1 MPAVV
6 DSVRHWISS
15 IEEGVKRGLRRGRA
29 RWRTVDH
36 LGRAYIRYRDQRGD
50 RWAAALSFYGFLSF
64 FPLVA
69 LAYAVTGYAV
79 AISPHVREAVSKA
92 IDQILPELSR
102 QLPVDQ
108 IAQAKAGASVFALLG
123 LAWSG
128 LGWIGVWREA
138 LRTIWQGADGEG
150 NPVVNRL
157 RDLGV
162 LWLLGLALLSSVIL
176 SSAASSATHAVL
188 DWMGL
193 DDVTGAGSLL
203 RLIALSIAIVADGL
217 IFFILFTT
225 LAGTKASWRQLLR
238 GCLFGAVGFEVLKL
252 VGALLVAHTVR
263 NPVYASFAVIAGL
276 AVWINLSSRFILFAA
291 AWTATRRVVLKADA
305 PQPEDKESEAK
316 ESEPEAPRPPRE
328 S

>member
-1 MPAVV
+1 M

-15 IEEGVKRGLRRGRA
+15 IEDGVKRVLRRARA

-36 LGRAYIRYRDQRGD
+36 LGRAYIRFRDQRGD
-50 RWAAALSFYGFLSF
+50 RMAAALSFYGFLSF

-79 AISPHVREAVSKA
+79 AISPHARDSVAQA

-102 QLPVDQ
+102 RLPVDQ

-128 LGWIGVWREA
+128 LGWIGVWRES

-150 NPVVNRL
+150 NAVVNRL

-162 LWLLGLALLSSVIL
+162 LCLLGLALLASVVL

-188 DWMGL
+188 GWVGL
-193 DDVTGAGSLL
+193 GDVPGAGTLL
-203 RLIALSIAIVADGL
+203 RLIALSVAIVADGL

-225 LAGTKASWRQLLR
+225 LAGTKATWRQLLR

-252 VGALLVAHTVR
+252 VGALFIAHTVH

-276 AVWINLSSRFILFAA
+276 VVWIYLSSRFILFTA
-291 AWTATRRVVLKADA
+291 AWTATRRVILQADA
-305 PQPEDKESEAK
+305 TDAEAEAEEKDADAAES
-316 ESEPEAPRPPRE
+316 
-328 S
+328 

>member
-1 MPAVV
+1 MAAVV

-15 IEEGVKRGLRRGRA
+15 IEEGVKRLLRRGRA

-92 IDQILPELSR
+92 IDQILPELAH

-162 LWLLGLALLSSVIL
+162 LCLLGLALLTSVIL

-188 DWMGL
+188 DWVGL
-193 DDVTGAGSLL
+193 ADVPGAGTLL
-203 RLIALSIAIVADGL
+203 RLIALSVAIVADGL

-238 GCLFGAVGFEVLKL
+238 GCVFGAIGFEVLKI
-252 VGALLVAHTVR
+252 VGALFVTHTVH
-263 NPVYASFAVIAGL
+263 NPVYGSFAVIVGL
-276 AVWINLSSRFILFAA
+276 TVWINLSSRFILFTA
-291 AWTATRRVVLKADA
+291 AWTATRRVILKADQKA
-305 PQPEDKESEAK
+305 HAK
-316 ESEPEAPRPPRE
+316 EADGGAATETDAAE